1 VAAGGYADR
10 DCGKLAV
17 PEMRQ
22 SLKAHSLIAI
32 SMNRARLYKTLIVA
46 ILLCVA
52 AAAVLMMHS
61 FQFHPDPTGDGDF
74 MARAQQKSA
83 PGIKISASA
92 LGARESQ
99 RSFGENLADYD
110 IQPVWLSIE
119 NDTDDQLVYLPIAMD
134 PDYYSPYEV
143 SYRFHGALSFAAN
156 RARDKFFLERQISSI
171 VPPHSHTAGFMYGV
185 LDAGVKYTHILI
197 AGHDR
202 LETFDFALRVPGP
215 AFVGTNIR
223 ADSIYPGQKIE
234 DLDLEGLR
242 TTLAKYPCCTTNSN
256 ATRDGDPLNIVVV
269 ESKTDPIVPFIAR
282 DWHLTRK
289 LDVASMIETARAF
302 VFRNEFLTSPVS
314 PLYVFGRR
322 EDVALQKARST
333 INERIH
339 ARLWLTP
346 YTFGTRRVWIGQVS
360 RDIGVRLTA
369 QTWNLTTHKISPD
382 VDFDRGYL
390 LQDLL
395 MSGSVE
401 RYGFVDG
408 VGAANA
414 SAPRMNLTGD
424 PYYTDGLRVVL
435 FLSNQTTPL
444 SEIERLP
451 WELPPALSQE
461 AR

>member
-1 VAAGGYADR
+1 
-10 DCGKLAV
+10 
-17 PEMRQ
+17 MRQ
-22 SLKAHSLIAI
+22 SLKAHYLIAI
-32 SMNRARLYKTLIVA
+32 SMNSARLYKTLIVA
-46 ILLCVA
+46 IPLCIA
-52 AAAVLMMHS
+52 TAAVLMMHS
-61 FQFHPDPTGDGDF
+61 FQFHPDPSGDGDF
-74 MARAQQKSA
+74 MVRAQEKSA
-83 PGIKISASA
+83 PGIKVSASA

-110 IQPVWLSIE
+110 VQPVWLSIE
-119 NDTDDQLVYLPIAMD
+119 NETDDQLVYLPIAMD

-143 SYRFHGALSFAAN
+143 SYRFHGAFSFAAN

-171 VPPHSHTAGFMYGV
+171 LPSHSHTTGFMYGV
-185 LDAGVKYTHILI
+185 LDAGVKYAHILI

-234 DLDLEGLR
+234 DLELEGLR
-242 TTLAKYPCCTTNSN
+242 TTLAKYPCCTTISN
-256 ATRDGDPLNIVVV
+256 ATRDGDPHNLVVV
-269 ESKTDPIVPFIAR
+269 ESKADPIVPFIAR

-289 LDVASMIETARAF
+289 LDVASMVETARAF
-302 VFRNEFLTSPVS
+302 VFRNEYLTSPVS

-346 YTFGTRRVWIGQVS
+346 YTFETRRVWIGQVS

-369 QTWNLTTHKISPD
+369 QTWNLTTHKIGPD
-382 VDFDRGYL
+382 VDFDRSYL

-395 MSGSVE
+395 MSGWVE

-408 VGAANA
+408 VRAAPA
-414 SAPRMNLTGD
+414 SAP
-424 PYYTDGLRVVL
+424 
-435 FLSNQTTPL
+435 
-444 SEIERLP
+444 
-451 WELPPALSQE
+451 
-461 AR
+461 

>member
-1 VAAGGYADR
+1 M
-10 DCGKLAV
+10 KT
-17 PEMRQ
+17 
-22 SLKAHSLIAI
+22 S
-32 SMNRARLYKTLIVA
+32 RLHKTLIVA
-46 ILLCVA
+46 ILFCISVTA
-52 AAAVLMMHS
+52 IMMLNS
-61 FQFHPDPTGDGDF
+61 FGFHPDPTGDADII
-74 MARAQQKSA
+74 ARAQQKSA
-83 PGIKISASA
+83 PGIKVSASA

-110 IQPVWLSIE
+110 VQPVWLSIE
-119 NDTDDQLVYLPIAMD
+119 NETDDQLVYLPIAMD

-143 SYRFHGALSFAAN
+143 SYRFHGPFSFAAN

-171 VPPHSHTAGFMYGV
+171 LPPHSHTTGFMYGV
-185 LDAGVKYTHILI
+185 LDAGVKYAHILI

-256 ATRDGDPLNIVVV
+256 ATRDGDPLNLVVV
-269 ESKTDPIVPFIAR
+269 ESKADPIVPFIAR
-282 DWHLTRK
+282 DWHLTRN
-289 LDVASMIETARAF
+289 LNVASMVETARAF
-302 VFRNEFLTSPVS
+302 VFRNEYLTSPVS

-346 YTFGTRRVWIGQVS
+346 YTFETRRVWIGQVS

-369 QTWNLTTHKISPD
+369 QTWNLTTHKIGPD

-395 MSGSVE
+395 MSGLVE

-408 VGAANA
+408 VGATRA

-461 AR
+461 TR